1 MLSGEWW
8 GIPARCYPGR
18 TGPKNNIEGFYMAS
32 CGSAVW
38 EVSGRWNMP
47 TWPPLTLG
55 QSLDLEEI
63 SSQELDSPVF
73 SLSLKGSSGL
83 LLVRAL
89 ERQGSHSS
97 CV

>member
-1 MLSGEWW
+1 
-8 GIPARCYPGR
+8 
-18 TGPKNNIEGFYMAS
+18 
-32 CGSAVW
+32 
-38 EVSGRWNMP
+38 MP

-83 LLVRAL
+83 ILVQAL
-89 ERQGSHSS
+89 ERQGLARSEKSLQL
-97 CV
+97 CVGSR